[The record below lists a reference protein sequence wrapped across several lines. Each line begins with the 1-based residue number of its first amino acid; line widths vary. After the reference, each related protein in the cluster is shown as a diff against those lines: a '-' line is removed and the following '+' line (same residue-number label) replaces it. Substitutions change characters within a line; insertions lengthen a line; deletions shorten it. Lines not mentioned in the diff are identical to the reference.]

1 MKKFLRVIALSAVWA
16 APFSVAFGAGQDA
29 AASNAAMDKFKED
42 IKAAVMN
49 GSLTVMQV
57 KELHENLE
65 VLKESKSQP
74 PGSPIDLV
82 TPYGAVNKI
91 RAIMATVKQPDRD
104 TLARDFKL
112 VVASKQPPPSAE
124 PETPGKKL
132 GKDIF
137 MAVMRGQPT
146 VPQVEQLQQS
156 LNSLA
161 SLKSSGGGKLQEFR
175 ALKQAKSQISQT
187 MNAGAFQPEDR
198 QAVLDDLNNL
208 GPGGGRG
215 RG

>member
-1 MKKFLRVIALSAVWA
+1 MKNILKLIAISAVLA
-16 APFSVAFGAGQDA
+16 APLSVVGAGQEA
-29 AASNAAMDKFKED
+29 ATSNPATDKFKED
-42 IKAAVMN
+42 VKAAVLN

-74 PGSPIDLV
+74 PGSPVDLV
-82 TPYGAVNKI
+82 TPYGAVSKI
-91 RAIMATVKQPDRD
+91 RAVMATVKQPDRE
-104 TLARDFKL
+104 TLEQDFKL
-112 VVASKQPPPSAE
+112 VVAAKRPAPSAE

-137 MAVMRGQPT
+137 LAVMRGQPT

-161 SLKSSGGGKLQEFR
+161 SLKTSGGSKLQEFK
-175 ALKQAKSQISQT
+175 ALKQAKSDIAQT
-187 MNAGAFQPEDR
+187 MNAGTFQPEDR
-198 QAVLDDLNNL
+198 QTVLDDLNNL
-208 GPGGGRG
+208 GPGGGKG